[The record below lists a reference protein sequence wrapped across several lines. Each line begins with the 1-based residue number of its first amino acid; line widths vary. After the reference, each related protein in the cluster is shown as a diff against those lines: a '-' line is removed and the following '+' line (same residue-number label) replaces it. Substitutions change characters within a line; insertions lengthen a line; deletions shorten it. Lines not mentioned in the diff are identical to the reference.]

1 MVSPLSSALCE
12 LISSFSVCSGIGR
25 REHAIEMHVAWLTT
39 RQQPRHQREVLL
51 SSCFLVSAPHHVPV
65 VSCKEGT
72 AFLPFVAVNCYI
84 HAMEGLKKA
93 TALKQLEPCKVL
105 SAADLSPS
113 SSSHSLLSWA
123 DWSSSAKHHASTWWE
138 AGNVTTRREMT
149 ASRPACATTSY

>member
-1 MVSPLSSALCE
+1 MWTDKQL
-12 LISSFSVCSGIGR
+12 FSLF
-25 REHAIEMHVAWLTT
+25 WD
-39 RQQPRHQREVLL
+39 RQTGTCHRDARSMTNHEATNPWHQREVLS
-51 SSCFLVSAPHHVPV
+51 SSCFLVPAPHHVPLI
-65 VSCKEGT
+65 SCKEGA
-72 AFLPFVAVNCYI
+72 AFLPFVAVNCYT

-123 DWSSSAKHHASTWWE
+123 DWSSSAKHHASAWWE